1 MKIAMITEGTY
12 PHGFGGVSVW
22 CDQLVRG
29 MPEHEF
35 SLVAIAASTADQVV
49 WELPGNITSLST
61 VHLWG
66 SADRR
71 AGSRPAGCPDQL
83 AGNLIDTLLDPSASA
98 QEHFACLL
106 RELFYLSQR
115 GRGGVA
121 LASEKAVGLLCRAWA
136 DRWPAQAQGRPSTHD
151 AVTALQL
158 LDHFLRPLWHPPAQA
173 DVVHTVANGLGI
185 LPALAANWRYDMP
198 VMVTEHGVYLRELYL
213 QNRDGPY
220 RWPVKAL
227 YLAFMRRLCTLG
239 YHTATAITPGNI
251 YNRRWE
257 ELLGAD
263 PARIRTVYNGV
274 DPAHFPALEGEPDTP
289 TISWLG
295 RVDPIKD
302 LETLLRSFALVRQEM
317 PAARLRIFG
326 SAPKGRESY
335 LQRCRTLAADLGID
349 DAATFEGRVDN
360 VRDAYEA
367 GNVVVLSSVS
377 EGFPYSLIEAMTC
390 GRPCVATNVG
400 GVTEAV
406 GDTGIVV
413 PPRSPAPM
421 AQACLALLGDTEL
434 RRRLGAAAR
443 LRALE
448 NFTLDAAISTFDEI
462 YSFLGQGRPLPVAGA
477 RPGVQAGPAIAPV
490 TLPMTVAVAS
500 APPAS
505 SRPAEVIS

>member
-29 MPEHEF
+29 MPEYEF
-35 SLVAIAASTADQVV
+35 SLVAIASSTADQVV
-49 WELPGNITSLST
+49 WKLPRNVSSLST
-61 VHLWG
+61 IPLWG
-66 SADRR
+66 AAGGR
-71 AGSRPAGCPDQL
+71 ARQRSGASSQVVGD
-83 AGNLIDTLLDPSASA
+83 LINTLLDPSAAA
-98 QEHFACLL
+98 QDRFAGVL
-106 RELFYLSQR
+106 RELHEMGQR
-115 GRGGVA
+115 GKGGVL
-121 LASEKAVGLLCRAWA
+121 LASEKAVGLLSQAWA
-136 DRWPAQAQGRPSTHD
+136 DRWPADAPGRPSTHD

-158 LDHFLRPLWHPPAQA
+158 LDHFLRPLWHPPTQA
-173 DVVHTVANGLGI
+173 DVMHTVANGLGI
-185 LPALAANWRYDMP
+185 LPALTANWRYGMP
-198 VMVTEHGVYLRELYL
+198 IMVTEHGVYLRELYL

-239 YHTATAITPGNI
+239 YHTATTITPGNV

-274 DPAHFPALEGEPDTP
+274 DPAHFPAVDGEPEAP

-302 LETLLRSFALVRQEM
+302 LETLLRAFALVWREM
-317 PAARLRIFG
+317 PTARLRMFG

-349 DAATFEGRVDN
+349 GAATFEGRVDN

-367 GNVVVLSSVS
+367 GSVVVLSSVS

-406 GDTGIVV
+406 GDTGLVV
-413 PPRSPAPM
+413 PPRSPEPM
-421 AQACLALLGDTEL
+421 AEACLTLLRDPDL
-434 RRRLGAAAR
+434 RHRLGAAAR
-443 LRALE
+443 TRALE

-462 YSFLGQGRPLPVAGA
+462 YSFLGRGRPLPVAGA
-477 RPGVQAGPAIAPV
+477 RPGVHAGYAVAPVILPTAGPPGGSQQRGARPV
-490 TLPMTVAVAS
+490 
-500 APPAS
+500 
-505 SRPAEVIS
+505 EVIS